1 MGWGVI
7 PLAKLMSEAT
17 KLKLGERLGVADIAR
32 KEGWGGVPAR
42 ECGNLVREAIRL
54 AEEQLRR

>member
-1 MGWGVI
+1 MI
-7 PLAKLMSEAT
+7 SLAKLMSDAT
-17 KLKLGERLGVADIAR
+17 KMKLGERLGVADIVR

-54 AEEQLRR
+54 AEEQLKP